1 MNTEDESH
9 NIQQDISSLSKQYQ
23 AGTSMA
29 GLASGLIGIGGGAIL
44 VTLNR
49 NLLKMDTNTS
59 SGTSYLIA
67 STIVPVALASHLL
80 LDEVN
85 QNIIDNSGWLAI
97 IFVLVIVFSSSYFG
111 AKYAIKNISKDIV
124 SKVFLLAVLL
134 GIIRYL
140 IDIGSKL

>member
-1 MNTEDESH
+1 
-9 NIQQDISSLSKQYQ
+9 
-23 AGTSMA
+23 MA

-85 QNIIDNSGWLAI
+85 QNIINNSGWLAI
-97 IFVLVIVFSSSYFG
+97 IFVLAIVFSSAYFG
-111 AKYAIKNISKDIV
+111 AKYAIKNISKNIV
-124 SKVFLLAVLL
+124 SKVFLVAVLL

-140 IDIGSKL
+140 IDIGSRL